1 MSGKNGHHRK
11 GIFPPGVHGVS
22 KVQIL
27 KAQAAFNQG
36 APFSVPSAGFD
47 VLVKL
52 ANVGAAAVFLM
63 DIPEGEHDR
72 IKLAQEAHA
81 RALEL
86 YNPHGDADR
95 AVRNAA
101 AMAETIATRLRA
113 FSGLDDH
120 LVEGTGGQ

>member
-1 MSGKNGHHRK
+1 MSGKNGHHRR
-11 GIFPPGVHGVS
+11 GIIPPGVHGVS

-27 KAQAAFNQG
+27 KAQGAFNQG

-52 ANVGAAAVFLM
+52 AHVGATAVVMLEVPESEGDRFEMAQAAHL
-63 DIPEGEHDR
+63 EAL
-72 IKLAQEAHA
+72 KL
-81 RALEL
+81 L
-86 YNPHGDADR
+86 NPDGNADR

-101 AMAETIATRLRA
+101 AMAETIATKLRA

-120 LVEGTGGQ
+120 LEADRCG